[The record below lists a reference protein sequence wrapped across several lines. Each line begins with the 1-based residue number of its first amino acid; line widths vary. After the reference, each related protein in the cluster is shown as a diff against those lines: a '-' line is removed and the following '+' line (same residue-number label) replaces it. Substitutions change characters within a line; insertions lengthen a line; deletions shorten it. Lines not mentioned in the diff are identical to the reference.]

1 MVVHKHKL
9 NSRDDQ
15 REVNN
20 LPKLHEEQG
29 QGTAMRLQEAKAAR
43 FVSRNPTMTMNQKIA
58 SELVA
63 VAKLLLGR
71 SLQEV
76 VPLLK
81 PTTQKVMQ
89 GLSNRFHKD
98 GIRLE
103 IIREL
108 PAQKASE
115 NGNNPNSYYSI
126 VWYGLMTQA
135 NKYGRCGVIQV
146 TTTYDNEEDV
156 ITISMRANFG
166 NNKAVVFPSASPVGI
181 VTKVLNHIRN
191 LDASGNGV
199 ESWIQTYVPSS
210 AK

>member
-29 QGTAMRLQEAKAAR
+29 QGGMTVIQEAKAAR
-43 FVSRNPTMTMNQKIA
+43 FQSKETNMISNQKIA
-58 SELVA
+58 SELLKI
-63 VAKLLLGR
+63 AKLLLGR

-89 GLSNRFHKD
+89 GLSNRFQKE

-103 IIREL
+103 VIREL
-108 PAQKASE
+108 PVQKASE

-126 VWYGLMTQA
+126 VWYGLMTKE

-146 TTTYDNEEDV
+146 TTTYDNEEDA
-156 ITISMRANFG
+156 ITISMRANLG

-181 VTKVLNHIRN
+181 VTKVLNYIRN

-199 ESWIQTYVPSS
+199 DSWIQTYVPSS